1 MAGARSKAD
10 VTSPLR
16 YDERLRILEA
26 ATEKMRKEGALD
38 SNLNLGVMA
47 SRTVNYDRP
56 ELELLVRLAQGN
68 ALSTQLLRNRGD
80 PTTEGLKLTINGDF
94 TSAMVDV
101 KPASENE
108 R

>member
-1 MAGARSKAD
+1 
-10 VTSPLR
+10 
-16 YDERLRILEA
+16 
-26 ATEKMRKEGALD
+26 MRKEGALD
-38 SNLNLGVMA
+38 SNLNLGVI
-47 SRTVNYDRP
+47 
-56 ELELLVRLAQGN
+56 GN

-80 PTTEGLKLTINGDF
+80 PTTEGLKLTIGDF

>member
-1 MAGARSKAD
+1 
-10 VTSPLR
+10 
-16 YDERLRILEA
+16 
-26 ATEKMRKEGALD
+26 MRKEGALD
-38 SNLNLGVMA
+38 SNLNLGVIA

-68 ALSTQLLRNRGD
+68 ALSTQLLRKRGD
-80 PTTEGLKLTINGDF
+80 PTTEGLKLTIGDF

-108 R
+108 SSCSSP